1 MKHGGSRR
9 RRLSVQTMLVVF
21 VICSAGVGL
30 LMTMTMLIVRP
41 LDTPPN
47 TSADVFL
54 PVEND
59 VDSSQLLEE
68 TETETET
75 ESESESETKTSTVSN
90 PKRCATVEEMGE
102 DFKGSVRE
110 ESLKVRKLIQRHFD
124 LNGASRVRNLPPEQF
139 CKHGFVLGKASEAG
153 FGNEMYKIL
162 TGAALSVMLNR
173 SLIIGQTRHI
183 GENILLGSIF
193 HIPMFPLPWKKSSIF
208 GDAMVV

>member
-124 LNGASRVRNLPPEQF
+124 LNGTIATLLATINLKCVHHRNLVEFYLLRSQF
-139 CKHGFVLGKASEAG
+139 K
-153 FGNEMYKIL
+153 
-162 TGAALSVMLNR
+162 R
-173 SLIIGQTRHI
+173 II
-183 GENILLGSIF
+183 ELF
-193 HIPMFPLPWKKSSIF
+193 HNF
-208 GDAMVV
+208 

>member
-9 RRLSVQTMLVVF
+9 RRLSVQTMVVVF

-30 LMTMTMLIVRP
+30 LMTMTMLILRP

-68 TETETET
+68 TETETESES

-90 PKRCATVEEMGE
+90 RKRCATVEEMGE

-110 ESLKVRKLIQRHFD
+110 ESLRVRKLIQRHFD
-124 LNGASRVRNLPPEQF
+124 LNGTIATLLATINLKCLHHRNLVEFYLLKSQF
-139 CKHGFVLGKASEAG
+139 K
-153 FGNEMYKIL
+153 
-162 TGAALSVMLNR
+162 R
-173 SLIIGQTRHI
+173 II
-183 GENILLGSIF
+183 ELF
-193 HIPMFPLPWKKSSIF
+193 HNF
-208 GDAMVV
+208 

>member
-1 MKHGGSRR
+1 MAAAAAAAALFTHLISEQYFSVENRGQAVADNKKKMKHGGSRR
-9 RRLSVQTMLVVF
+9 RRLSVQTMVVVF

-30 LMTMTMLIVRP
+30 LMTMTMLILRP
-41 LDTPPN
+41 LDTPN

-68 TETETET
+68 TETETESES

-102 DFKGSVRE
+102 DFRGSVRE

-124 LNGASRVRNLPPEQF
+124 LNGTIATLLATINLKCLHHRNLVELYLLKSQF
-139 CKHGFVLGKASEAG
+139 K
-153 FGNEMYKIL
+153 
-162 TGAALSVMLNR
+162 R
-173 SLIIGQTRHI
+173 II
-183 GENILLGSIF
+183 ELF
-193 HIPMFPLPWKKSSIF
+193 HNF
-208 GDAMVV
+208 